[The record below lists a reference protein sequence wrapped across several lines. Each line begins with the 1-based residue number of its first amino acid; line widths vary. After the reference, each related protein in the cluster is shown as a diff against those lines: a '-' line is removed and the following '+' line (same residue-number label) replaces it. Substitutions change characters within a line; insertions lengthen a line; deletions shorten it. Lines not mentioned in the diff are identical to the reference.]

1 MSGFRQTFSFF
12 AISSATI
19 VAEILLVAI
28 LAGCFPTASDDSR
41 QELDLAFGQADT
53 LADGITILRFA
64 GLLEDSRCPVGVEC
78 FWEGNGRVMIAA
90 TRGTGD
96 SADLELNTAL

>member
-1 MSGFRQTFSFF
+1 
-12 AISSATI
+12 
-19 VAEILLVAI
+19 
-28 LAGCFPTASDDSR
+28 
-41 QELDLAFGQADT
+41 
-53 LADGITILRFA
+53 LRFA

-96 SADLELNTAL
+96 SADLELNTALEPRTAEFGLYRIGLIELKPYPIIDAVVDSADYRVILQITRSD